1 MLKSPKTKNM
11 FGDKQMP
18 ALSDVVQAALML
30 RYNKRMV
37 LVG

>member
-1 MLKSPKTKNM
+1 M